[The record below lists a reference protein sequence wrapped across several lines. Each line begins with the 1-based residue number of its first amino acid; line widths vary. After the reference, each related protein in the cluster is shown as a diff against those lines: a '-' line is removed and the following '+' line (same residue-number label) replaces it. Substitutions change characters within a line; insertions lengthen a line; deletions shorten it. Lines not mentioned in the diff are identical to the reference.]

1 MDTASNLVP
10 KRTRKRGQQL
20 TIAERNVHIAKLM
33 ETMVEGYH
41 STAELARKTGLS
53 RRTVDAYRPLVDQLI
68 ATSKIDRNAVRALQI
83 KRTYT
88 IIEMLMGDLNS
99 VSGYKERATYY
110 SQIYKF
116 SSHLAL
122 ITGLNVETQVHVD
135 AKKLVVIRS
144 NNHKDIVNERD
155 DVSEGHVVD
164 VTPVERPDVTS
175 D

>member
-1 MDTASNLVP
+1 
-10 KRTRKRGQQL
+10 
-20 TIAERNVHIAKLM
+20 
-33 ETMVEGYH
+33 MVEGYH

-53 RRTVDAYRPLVDQLI
+53 RRTVDAYRPLVDNLI
-68 ATSKIDRNAVRALQI
+68 ATTKIDRNAVRALQI

-88 IIEMLMGDLNS
+88 IIEMLMNDLK
-99 VSGYKERATYY
+99 VSQGYKERASYY

-144 NNHKDIVNERD
+144 NTRNEVQNERD
-155 DVSEGHVVD
+155 DVNEGMTTVIDVD
-164 VTPVERPDVTS
+164 STTD
-175 D
+175 

>member
-1 MDTASNLVP
+1 MRFMNTASNLAP
-10 KRTRKRGQQL
+10 KSTRKRGQQL

-33 ETMVEGYH
+33 ETMTEGYH

-68 ATSKIDRNAVRALQI
+68 ATTKIDRNAVRALQI

-88 IIEMLMGDLNS
+88 MIEMLMLDLKQA
-99 VSGYKERATYY
+99 SGYKERASYY

-144 NNHKDIVNERD
+144 NTRNEVANERD
-155 DVSEGHVVD
+155 DVSEGQVID
-164 VTPVERPDVTS
+164 VTTD
-175 D
+175 